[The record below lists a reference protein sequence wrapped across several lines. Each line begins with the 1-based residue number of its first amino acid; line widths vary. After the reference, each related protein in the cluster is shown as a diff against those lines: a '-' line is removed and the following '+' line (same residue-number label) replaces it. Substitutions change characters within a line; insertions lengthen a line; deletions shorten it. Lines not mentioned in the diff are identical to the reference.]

1 MGKSSQAFHE
11 NCPHAYALIP
21 RTAALFMLLWQL
33 RLLAVDLADTPVF
46 AAALI
51 AALGAAL
58 FLIWKNVKPLPALCV
73 IALIPWTARFFISLP
88 RWFVS
93 DFNAMVTLDALLLN
107 LDRNNFAALPPFY
120 WTAVTTYFSM
130 RSRTFLRAD
139 IIAADVFFLVLFSIA
154 PAAAMEAYRWP
165 VLMIGLFGA
174 VFFLQILSFI
184 LSVPPELKLTKR
196 EGAASAL
203 VFFFLIILG
212 GVFFI
217 RPSQEK
223 AVERGGGLLEPRLFK
238 FDFSQV
244 LRLDTEI
251 SVNDDLVLIAK
262 IDPENYLHTLL
273 RRYTLSGYDKKQG
286 FYRLD
291 DADERAHPQ
300 RLPDSQSTLPYQEP
314 IRDYR
319 VTNQEYYLVNF
330 DSSAFIGM
338 NMPVEAT
345 PFETWD
351 ASSFSSAYGVQSHT
365 SEVWPFSFE
374 LMAAVRGAP
383 SAESLG
389 MSSADYRL
397 YTEYGGDEDIAA
409 LAREI
414 TEEITN
420 YNELVE
426 AVYNY
431 LKFGE
436 YRYSLKP
443 GIAPDGDQLKFFLF
457 ETKKGYCTYYAF
469 AFALLLRSLGVP
481 ARTAAG
487 FFIDPDTNTFNYY
500 PVRTDMAHAWVEVW
514 YPQYGWMEYDPTS
527 QELAEGEEFRFSEGT
542 PPELFERLM
551 KEILD
556 NHSRLRP
563 KQGEGGENRRSLEAI
578 RRETIR
584 FVRNWGPGILA
595 ALLALL
601 FVYLRA
607 GRLLLARLAGR
618 PQRRAIFL
626 WAHTKRRLALGGIKK
641 PPALSEAEWAV
652 AEDSRFGGFYA
663 LYQNYGAARF
673 AEQYTQE
680 DRRRMEED
688 YRRFDGAV
696 QQTLPPGRRLLGWLL
711 PPLAL
716 ALGEKAGKGGG
727 NGPGA
732 GSAGSLLLLT
742 VLLFSLAGDGTRAQN
757 AEAPADD
764 LFSLAR
770 EAQSAENWERAVE
783 LYSRGSAAYPDDLR
797 FPWALGNLY
806 YNRRL
811 FRLAWDEYRRV
822 DILEPLNA
830 EVLFQLS
837 RTAAYLNED
846 TLSAGYLEQLLT
858 LDPDNREAIGN
869 LGWMYYKI
877 HRLADGE
884 ELLASA
890 IDRLG
895 AESDFAMT
903 LGTIYSDMFNYAEG
917 KRWYLRAIEGAESMD
932 DRLFSAVAYYNL
944 SILESRF
951 YQFDRAYASA
961 GSSLESFNRASGRLA
976 SGELYLRRLAL
987 PRALAEYQEAY
998 EMDTSPLSK
1007 LNLAQVYQ
1015 IGGRLEEARLYA
1027 EDCLKAADL
1036 SWMLNYGIDP
1046 VRYRRDIHEILK
1058 DTYRGLEQAES
1069 YAAPTAVPG
1078 KIRSLFRRAAFRFQ
1092 AEVHRLLFRKYSLL
1106 SAEAYTSGNG
1116 PGSSPGDTVSGE
1128 THLDALSQY
1137 YNAFEDYPRR
1147 ALAYLR
1153 RAGEYETAL
1162 IPESLA
1168 TYEFEEGKLLGD
1180 TELIHG
1186 AIDQFDPLWERDM
1199 IAGAYAELAVGRDA
1213 ALRRDASERLFA
1225 LNRGALRQQG
1235 IRLPVK
1241 LEIPGGSPRLQSAL
1255 KKSAT
1260 TAGLDTSNDARID
1273 DARYTLTL
1281 TAGNDSNRT
1290 TLVTCELY
1298 DGGRGTVIYRDAITL
1313 PSLSGTDKAAFAR
1326 TLSNGIFNAF

>member
-1 MGKSSQAFHE
+1 MKKAGGALTIQ
-11 NCPHAYALIP
+11 CPHIYALIP
-21 RTAALFMLLWQL
+21 KTAALFILLWQV
-33 RLLAVDLADTPVF
+33 RLLAADLADTPVF
-46 AAALI
+46 GAALL
-51 AALGAAL
+51 AALGTAL
-58 FLIWKNVKPLPALCV
+58 FLFLKNVKPLPSVCI
-73 IALIPWTARFFISLP
+73 IALVPWTARFFISFP
-88 RWFVS
+88 RWFAA
-93 DFNAMVTLDALLLN
+93 DFGALTTLDALLLN
-107 LDRNNFAALPPFY
+107 LDRNNFAALLPFY
-120 WTAVTTYFSM
+120 WTAGAAYFSL

-154 PAAAMEAYRWP
+154 PSAAMEAYRWP

-174 VFFLQILSFI
+174 VFFLQILAFI
-184 LSVPPELKLTKR
+184 LSTPPELKLTKP
-196 EGAASAL
+196 EGAAAAFIFL
-203 VFFFLIILG
+203 FLIILG

-223 AVERGGGLLEPRLFK
+223 AVERGGGLLEPKLFK

-262 IDPENYLHTLL
+262 INSEDYLHTLL

-286 FYRLD
+286 FYRLED
-291 DADERAHPQ
+291 VDETAHPQ
-300 RLPDSQSTLPYQEP
+300 RLPDRPTELPDRES
-314 IRDYR
+314 IRNYR
-319 VTNQEYYLVNF
+319 ITNQEYYLVNF

-338 NMPVEAT
+338 NMPVETT

-351 ASSFSSAYGVQSHT
+351 ASSFSSAYGVQSYT
-365 SEVWPFSFE
+365 SEAWPFGFE

-389 MSSADYRL
+389 LSAADYRL

-409 LAREI
+409 LAGAI
-414 TEEITN
+414 TEGITN

-426 AVYNY
+426 AVYDY

-469 AFALLLRSLGVP
+469 AFALLLRSLGIP

-500 PVRTDMAHAWVEVW
+500 PVRADMAHAWVEVW
-514 YPQYGWMEYDPTS
+514 YPQYGWIEYDPTS
-527 QELAEGEEFRFSEGT
+527 QELAEGEEFRFSQGT

-563 KQGEGGENRRSLEAI
+563 KQGEGEEDRRSFEAI
-578 RRETIR
+578 GRETIR
-584 FVRNWGPGILA
+584 FVRHWGPFVLA
-595 ALLALL
+595 VLLMVC
-601 FVYLRA
+601 FIYMRA
-607 GRLLLARLAGR
+607 GRFVLSRLTGKPR
-618 PQRRAIFL
+618 RRAVYL
-626 WAHTKRRLALGGIKK
+626 WAHVKRRLALGGIKK

-652 AEDSRFGGFYA
+652 SGDGRFGGLYA
-663 LYQNYGAARF
+663 LYQDYAAARF
-673 AEQYTQE
+673 ARDYTGE
-680 DRRRMEED
+680 DPRRVEEN

-696 QQTLPPGRRLLGWLL
+696 KREISTARRLLGWLL

-716 ALGEKAGKGGG
+716 VLVEKARGKGRPGRRGG
-727 NGPGA
+727 
-732 GSAGSLLLLT
+732 LLLLA
-742 VLLFSLAGDGTRAQN
+742 VLLLSQAAGGPGAQN
-757 AEAPADD
+757 AELPADE
-764 LFSLAR
+764 LYNFAR
-770 EAQSAENWERAVE
+770 DAQLAENWERAVE
-783 LYSRGSAAYPDDLR
+783 FYSRGSAAYPGDLR

-822 DILEPLNA
+822 DKLDPWNPEM
-830 EVLFQLS
+830 LFQLS

-846 TLSAGYLEQLLT
+846 TLSAGYLEQLLM

-877 HRLADGE
+877 HRLSDGE
-884 ELLASA
+884 ELLVSA
-890 IDRLG
+890 IQRLG

-917 KRWYLRAIEGAESMD
+917 KRWYLRSIEDAESAGD
-932 DRLFSAVAYYNL
+932 SLFAAVAYYNL

-951 YQFDRAYASA
+951 YQFDLAYTGA
-961 GSSLESFNRASGRLA
+961 GKSLEQFDRASGRLA
-976 SGELYLRRLAL
+976 LGELYLRRLAL

-1058 DTYRGLEQAES
+1058 DTYEGLEKAES
-1069 YAAPTAVPG
+1069 YTAPASVSE
-1078 KIRSLFRRAAFRFQ
+1078 KIRGLFRKAAFRFK
-1092 AEVHRLLFRKYSLL
+1092 AEVHSLLFRKYCLL
-1106 SAEAYTSGNG
+1106 SAEAYNSGNG
-1116 PGSSPGDTVSGE
+1116 LDRNQPAGAGG
-1128 THLDALSQY
+1128 THLDALTQY
-1137 YNAFEDYPRR
+1137 YNAFEGYPRR
-1147 ALAYLR
+1147 AAAYLR
-1153 RAGEYETAL
+1153 LAGVYETAL

-1168 TYEFEEGKLLGD
+1168 TYAFEEGKLLGKK
-1180 TELIHG
+1180 ELIVQ
-1186 AIDQFDPLWERDM
+1186 AADQFDPLWERDM
-1199 IAGAYAELAVGRDA
+1199 IAEAYAELAVGRGTRA
-1213 ALRRDASERLFA
+1213 ERRDAAERLFA
-1225 LNRGALRQQG
+1225 LNRGVLRQKG
-1235 IRLPVK
+1235 IRLPMNLV
-1241 LEIPGGSPRLQSAL
+1241 ISGGAGLQPAL
-1255 KKSAT
+1255 KKAVK
-1260 TAGLDTSNDARID
+1260 TAGMDISGGES
-1273 DARYTLTL
+1273 RYTLTIS
-1281 TAGNDSNRT
+1281 AGNGGESPGG
-1290 TLVTCELY
+1290 VISCELY
-1298 DGGRGTVIYRDAITL
+1298 DGGRGTVVYRGNITL
-1313 PSLSGTDKAAFAR
+1313 ASLSGKDRALFAR
-1326 TLSNGIFNAF
+1326 ALSNGVFNGF